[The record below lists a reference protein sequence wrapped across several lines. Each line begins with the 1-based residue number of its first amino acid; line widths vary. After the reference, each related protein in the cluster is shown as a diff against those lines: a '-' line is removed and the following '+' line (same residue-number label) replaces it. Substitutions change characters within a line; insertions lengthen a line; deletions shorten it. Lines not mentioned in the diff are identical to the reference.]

1 MTQDQKDQMNGFTNG
16 SCLAYW
22 GSIEWLNGA
31 DVLSNEPCY
40 CGKCI
45 GEAAA
50 TGLHRRAIRV
60 EWNGFYETLLHVHP
74 KHIS

>member
-45 GEAAA
+45 AEAAA

>member
-1 MTQDQKDQMNGFTNG
+1 MTQEQKDRMNGFTNG
-16 SCLAYW
+16 SCAAYW

-31 DVLSNEPCY
+31 EVLTNEPCY

-50 TGLHRRAIRV
+50 TGLHRRALRV
-60 EWNGFYETLLHVHP
+60 EWNGYYENLLHVHP
-74 KHIS
+74 KNIH